1 MSVELVVAADPE
13 DAAARAAQLLADAA
27 HAGKHIVL
35 AGGSTPRRAYE
46 LAALE
51 NGDWGRAEIW
61 WGDERCVPSD
71 DERSNFRLVQES
83 LLSRLAHPPAA
94 VHRIRVELGAER
106 AAAEYDRELRRVPL
120 GLVLLGIGPDGHTAS
135 LFPNSPPLGATSR
148 RAVAAEPGLDPRVQR
163 VTLTPKALAEAAH
176 IVFLAVGAEKSA
188 PVMRALSGAPSPATP
203 ASLVR
208 SRNGTTTA
216 IVDAAAAAWL

>member
-1 MSVELVVAADPE
+1 MATTTTPTAAGGAT
-13 DAAARAAQLLADAA
+13 AAPKEGSG
-27 HAGKHIVL
+27 AGKHIVL

-46 LAALE
+46 LAALK
-51 NGDWGRAEIW
+51 NGDWSQAEVW

-83 LLSRLAHPPAA
+83 LLSRLARPPAA

-106 AAAEYDRELRRVPL
+106 AAAEYDRELRGVSL

-135 LFPNSPPLGATSR
+135 LFPDSPALSATSR
-148 RAVAAEPGLDPRVQR
+148 RAVAAEPGLDPRVER
-163 VTLTPKALAEAAH
+163 VTLTPEALAEAAH
-176 IVFLAVGAEKSA
+176 LVFLAVGAEKLA
-188 PVMRALSGAPSPATP
+188 PLRRTLSGAPSPTTP

-208 SRNGTTTA
+208 SRKGRTTA
-216 IVDAAAAAWL
+216 IVDRAAASWL

>member
-13 DAAARAAQLLADAA
+13 NAAARAARLLADAA

-46 LAALE
+46 LAALQ
-51 NGDWGRAEIW
+51 NGDWSKAEIW
-61 WGDERCVPSD
+61 WGDERCVASD
-71 DERSNFRLVQES
+71 DEQSNFRLVQES
-83 LLSRLAHPPAA
+83 LLSRLARPPAA

-106 AAAEYDRELRRVPL
+106 AAAEYDRDLRGVPL

-135 LFPNSPPLGATSR
+135 LFPDSPALAASSR

-163 VTLTPKALAEAAH
+163 VTLTPEALAEAAH

-188 PVMRALSGAPSPATP
+188 PLMRALSGTPSPTTP

-208 SRNGTTTA
+208 SRSGTTTA
-216 IVDAAAAAWL
+216 IVDRAAAAWL

>member
-1 MSVELVVAADPE
+1 MSVELVVATDSE

-27 HAGKHIVL
+27 HAGEHIVL

-51 NGDWGRAEIW
+51 NGDWSRAEIW
-61 WGDERCVPSD
+61 WGDERCVPFD

-83 LLSRLAHPPAA
+83 LLSRLARPPAA

-106 AAAEYDRELRRVPL
+106 AAAEYDRELRGVPL

-135 LFPNSPPLGATSR
+135 LFPDSPALSATSR
-148 RAVAAEPGLDPRVQR
+148 RAVAAEPGSIRVS
-163 VTLTPKALAEAAH
+163 
-176 IVFLAVGAEKSA
+176 SA
-188 PVMRALSGAPSPATP
+188 
-203 ASLVR
+203 
-208 SRNGTTTA
+208 
-216 IVDAAAAAWL
+216 

>member
-13 DAAARAAQLLADAA
+13 NAAARAARLLADAA

-46 LAALE
+46 LAALQ
-51 NGDWGRAEIW
+51 NGDWSKAEIW

-83 LLSRLAHPPAA
+83 LLSRLARPPAA

-106 AAAEYDRELRRVPL
+106 AAAEYDRDLRGVLL

-135 LFPNSPPLGATSR
+135 LFPDSPALAASSR

-163 VTLTPKALAEAAH
+163 VTLTPEALAEAAH
-176 IVFLAVGAEKSA
+176 VVFLAVGAEKSA
-188 PVMRALSGAPSPATP
+188 PLMRALSGTSSPTTP

-208 SRNGTTTA
+208 SRSGTTTA
-216 IVDAAAAAWL
+216 IVDRAAAAWL

>member
-1 MSVELVVAADPE
+1 MSIELVVAADPE
-13 DAAARAAQLLADAA
+13 DAAARAARLLADAA
-27 HAGKHIVL
+27 HAGDNIVL

-51 NGDWGRAEIW
+51 NGDWSRAEIW
-61 WGDERCVPSD
+61 WGDERCVASG

-83 LLSRLAHPPAA
+83 LLAGLARPPAG

-106 AAAEYDRELRRVPL
+106 AAAEYDRELRGVPL

-135 LFPNSPPLGATSR
+135 LFPNSPALVATSR
-148 RAVAAEPGLDPRVQR
+148 RAVAAEPGLDPRVGR
-163 VTLTPKALAEAAH
+163 VTLTPKALAEATH
-176 IVFLAVGAEKSA
+176 IVFLAVGADKSVA
-188 PVMRALSGAPSPATP
+188 VMRALSGAPSPTTP

-208 SRNGTTTA
+208 SGNGTTTA